1 MLLAEDARPK
11 LTEAEAAERLGINAS
26 LLRKMRQRGRGPA
39 FFKISRSVR
48 YDPADIAAY
57 LGRRRVAPA
66 NEVRA

>member
-1 MLLAEDARPK
+1 MTAV
-11 LTEAEAAERLGINAS
+11 EAAEALGVTLAA
-26 LLRKMRQRGRGPA
+26 LHKMRQRGHGPA
-39 FFKISRSVR
+39 YFKISRRLVR